1 MRLLVDH
8 PLKDTAEIE
17 ITCPHCGYR
26 MMRKA
31 ARLRRETEIRCPL
44 CGGTVTPDM
53 GERHPNE
60 PGGRNN
66 K

>member
-1 MRLLVDH
+1 MVDH

-17 ITCPHCGYR
+17 VTCPHCGHR

-44 CGGTVTPDM
+44 CGRTVTPGID
-53 GERHPNE
+53 ERRPQGIE
-60 PGGRNN
+60 RP

>member
-1 MRLLVDH
+1 MLLMVDH
-8 PLKDTAEIE
+8 PLKDTAEVE

-31 ARLRRETEIRCPL
+31 ARLRRETEIRCPA
-44 CGGTVTPDM
+44 CGEAVAPGID
-53 GERHPNE
+53 ERCPKQIE
-60 PGGRNN
+60 RS